1 MNKLARVKFKLEF
14 RIVKANKIKGKISR
28 DSNLEHKELSCSRKK
43 YKQVWSLLNR
53 VVLVIRKMKTR
64 HLRGIRTYKRS
75 IERMPMKTD
84 QSKTKL
90 DQHSIRSYTHHHM

>member
-1 MNKLARVKFKLEF
+1 MNKLVQVKFKLEC
-14 RIVKANKIKGKISR
+14 RIVKANKIKSKTR

-90 DQHSIRSYTHHHM
+90 DQHRITTYTHHHM